1 MLYNIKQSKKCIT
14 INTFDCY
21 ALMIHLANTG
31 YIRLIQPFDR
41 ILKTFTFSAGSF
53 NGAFNMLNTAGAL
66 IGEVSG
72 GALSQ
77 TVGSRLVILLYML
90 ACAGAAVIFIGLHRN
105 AVSKIYNR

>member
-1 MLYNIKQSKKCIT
+1 
-14 INTFDCY
+14 
-21 ALMIHLANTG
+21 
-31 YIRLIQPFDR
+31 
-41 ILKTFTFSAGSF
+41 
-53 NGAFNMLNTAGAL
+53 MLNTAGAL